1 MQSQLR
7 EAAYRIC
14 SEEEVVGA
22 MGLINHLAKACFV
35 QGLSNERIHMI
46 VRTKGEATLLSECI
60 DIAMEEESAILLV
73 KERGFATPRSHADSR
88 NKGPGRWSG
97 FIPQGD

>member
-14 SEEEVVGA
+14 SEGETIGA

-35 QGLSNERIHMI
+35 QGISNERVQTI
-46 VRTKGEATLLSECI
+46 VRGKGEVVLLSECI
-60 DIAMEEESAILLV
+60 DATMEEESAILSA
-73 KERGFATPRSHADSR
+73 KERTPRR
-88 NKGPGRWSG
+88 
-97 FIPQGD
+97 I